1 MYAKCTASKQSAV
14 IPWWRASIAI
24 EFGKVGKLIRSTEVE
39 KNTHTKKQRY
49 TQSDIQVFHIST
61 NNLDFC
67 GTDY

>member
-24 EFGKVGKLIRSTEVE
+24 EFGKVGKLISSTEAK
-39 KNTHTKKQRY
+39 KNTHT
-49 TQSDIQVFHIST
+49 QVTT